1 MSRSLQFDIVAN
13 DKATAKMKGV
23 QQAAQGF
30 ASQLGKYFAAFTS
43 AQAIAS
49 RALMAIQQS
58 FNWGAGLK
66 DSAAAVGLT
75 VEEFQRLEYAAGQT
89 GVSVEKMQKAFLDLR
104 KAIRDASQG
113 NAEAIKVMTALGY
126 SQSQIASGSI
136 DATDAF
142 MRVAEAISAAKTE
155 QDKFNIATAVFGDK
169 TAQQMIAF
177 MGNFSELKRVISE
190 TPLISD
196 DDAEALDRLD
206 DLITRAQ
213 QTGKVG
219 IAKLLTD
226 PFKTLGALLPGSFV
240 AGQAA
245 SAIAA
250 AEAAKPKP
258 VVAPTDEAKA
268 RAQAL
273 IEAGRKV
280 GKGSSDMAGGGS
292 SGLLTAAAIGGAAGF
307 QPGVTRSPV
316 LSTLEQIE
324 QNTRPTPD
332 VPVNGSTNFSD
343 SSAQRR
349 EFEGAV
355 ARIKYPLKQGRQSAR
370 PSR

>member
-13 DKATAKMKGV
+13 DEATAKMKGV
-23 QQAAQGF
+23 QNAARGF
-30 ASQLGKYFAAFTS
+30 AAQLGKYFAAFTS

-49 RALMAIQQS
+49 RALMAIQHS

-89 GVSVEKMQKAFLDLR
+89 GVSVEKLQTGMRELR
-104 KAIRDASQG
+104 KTMRDASQG
-113 NAEAIKVMTALGY
+113 NAESARILLAMGY
-126 SQSQIASGSI
+126 SQEQIATNSI
-136 DATDAF
+136 DAMDAF
-142 MRVAEAISAAKTE
+142 MRVSEAISAARSE
-155 QDKFNIATAVFGDK
+155 QEKFNIASAVFGDRV
-169 TAQQMIAF
+169 AQQMVAAL
-177 MGNFSELKRVISE
+177 GNFGELKRVISE
-190 TPLISD
+190 TPLISNE
-196 DDAEALDRLD
+196 DAAALDKLD

-226 PFKTLGALLPGSFV
+226 PFKTLGALFPGSFI
-240 AGQAA
+240 AGQAF
-245 SAIAA
+245 SAAAA

-307 QPGVTRSPV
+307 QPGASRSPV

-332 VPVNGSTNFSD
+332 VPVNGSTNFSE

-355 ARIKYPLKQGRQSAR
+355 ARIKFPLKQGRQSAR